1 MFNFLMP
8 HDVILALV
16 LAAGWVEV
24 ELLLVLAELNQWRR
38 QYV

>member
-1 MFNFLMP
+1 MFNLMP
-8 HDVILALV
+8 HDFFLLLV
-16 LAAGWVEV
+16 LASGWVEV